1 METTL
6 SGGHV
11 LETPMTCLTMSL
23 PLSCYKQ
30 VGHTTVCFLCLI
42 LYLLIKETEL
52 MSMVQYSL
60 SD

>member
-23 PLSCYKQ
+23 PVSCYKQ
-30 VGHTTVCFLCLI
+30 VLI